1 MVTLTYPGRLHDGKV
16 EFTSQIDLPEG
27 SEVYIVVAP
36 GIEMR
41 IAQRKANGW
50 LVDYVGN
57 MVMAADGALVQQG
70 SRWVWR
76 FHAYLTAFTHE
87 PYGPIGFVD
96 VDANTGAILS
106 DQRAIEVMRERG
118 ARYSRPAQAA
128 A

>member
-50 LVDYVGN
+50 LVDTVGN
-57 MVMAADGALVQQG
+57 MVMAADGALVQQD

-76 FHAYLTAFTHE
+76 FHAYLTALTHE

-118 ARYSRPAQAA
+118 ARYSRPAQAVA
-128 A
+128 